1 MFPFARSGE
10 RTRKKRRFVSDK
22 PMVCVIRPM
31 FHTLQEVL
39 LMYVSRFH
47 GLSTAWFWIECCE
60 RCTLHGCFTS
70 PFEWRMRDVPFG
82 TGSVRF
88 WYILCTILPYCVKHV
103 RVWKEG
109 MFHNI
114 LLKINKMKD
123 GESVK
128 LSSCFSVPIKLKREC
143 NQVDCITKS
152 IWRHRSDGT
161 VLTARFFSW
170 DSIRQG
176 GCHRFQ
182 LLPSLIF
189 PRSISCKIIETSVI
203 RTFQQ
208 LS

>member
-1 MFPFARSGE
+1 MKIIRLNENHPVFPFARSGE

-128 LSSCFSVPIKLKREC
+128 LSPGE
-143 NQVDCITKS
+143 KS
-152 IWRHRSDGT
+152 LWVVQSSSLRCWS
-161 VLTARFFSW
+161 
-170 DSIRQG
+170 
-176 GCHRFQ
+176 
-182 LLPSLIF
+182 PSL
-189 PRSISCKIIETSVI
+189 
-203 RTFQQ
+203 RT
-208 LS
+208 